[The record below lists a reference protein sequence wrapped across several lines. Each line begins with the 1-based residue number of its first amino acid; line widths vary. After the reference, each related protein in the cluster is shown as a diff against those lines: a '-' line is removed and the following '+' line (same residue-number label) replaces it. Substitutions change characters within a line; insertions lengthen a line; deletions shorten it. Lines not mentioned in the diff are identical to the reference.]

1 MSAGD
6 VLLFSRPITWA
17 NFRRDPFGT
26 LMCALIHLTTRSKW
40 NHAAL
45 DIGDGMMVE
54 ATNKGVSVNRIA
66 SSDEIHVIR
75 SSGLLGAVNPD
86 DIETWGNRVHPPQC
100 LPCGLDGYYGNDL
113 EEVLAWGTGRVG
125 WRYGYGNAFWCG
137 LRNLFPGVAHIKH
150 GRTIICS
157 ELVSE
162 ALARAGHDFDKDYAL
177 VSPGDLAEHFGVP
190 R

>member
-6 VLLFSRPITWA
+6 VLLFSRPTSLA
-17 NFRRDPFGT
+17 SFRKDPKGT
-26 LMCALIHLTTRSKW
+26 LFTALIHLTTRSRF

-54 ATNKGVSVNRIA
+54 ATAGGV
-66 SSDEIHVIR
+66 
-75 SSGLLGAVNPD
+75 AVNPIASD
-86 DIETWGNRVHPPQC
+86 DEIRQVRHTP
-100 LPCGLDGYYGNDL
+100 YTGNDL
-113 EEVLAWGTGRVG
+113 EEVLAWSTARVG
-125 WRYGYGNAFWCG
+125 WRYGYVNAVICG
-137 LRNLFPGVAHIKH
+137 LRSMWPGLQVKM

-157 ELVSE
+157 ELVAE
-162 ALARAGHDFDKDYAL
+162 ALERAGHDFDKDSAL

>member
-1 MSAGD
+1 VSAGD

-17 NFRRDPFGT
+17 NFRRDKFGT
-26 LMCALIHLTTRSKW
+26 VMCALIHLTTRSKW

-54 ATNKGVSVNRIA
+54 ATSGGVRVNPLR
-66 SSDEIHVIR
+66 SSDEIYPVR
-75 SSGLLGAVNPD
+75 LSAF
-86 DIETWGNRVHPPQC
+86 EWGGRCDPPAC
-100 LPCGLDGYYGNDL
+100 LVTYVGNDL
-113 EEVLAWGTGRVG
+113 EEVLAWSTGRVG
-125 WRYGYGNAFWCG
+125 WRYGNLNAFWCG
-137 LRNLFPGVAHIKH
+137 LRNLFPGVAHVKH

-162 ALARAGHDFDKDYAL
+162 ALARAGHDFQKDYAL
-177 VSPGDLAEHFGVP
+177 VSPGDLAEHFGVE

>member
-1 MSAGD
+1 LSAGD
-6 VLLFSRPITWA
+6 VLLFHRPITWA

-26 LMCALIHLTTRSKW
+26 VMCALIHLTTRSKW

-54 ATNKGVSVNRIA
+54 ATSGGVRVNPVW
-66 SSDEIHVIR
+66 SSDEILTIATAPAR
-75 SSGLLGAVNPD
+75 LLGC
-86 DIETWGNRVHPPQC
+86 TWSYGRATCFVTY
-100 LPCGLDGYYGNDL
+100 DGNDL
-113 EEVLAWGTGRVG
+113 EEVLAWSTGRVG
-125 WRYGYGNAFWCG
+125 WRYGTLNAFWCG

-150 GRTIICS
+150 GKTIICS

-162 ALARAGHDFDKDYAL
+162 ALARAGHDFQKDYAL